1 MIASVS
7 PASPP
12 SLARL
17 GGPAG
22 VILGVSLIIALLVPI
37 FGEDAMRAEVPI
49 LAALSNWTPLL
60 AKGFAV
66 DVALATAA
74 MALGTVVGVL
84 LGALSTSKNRLTRSI
99 VWSYTQLFRNIPG
112 LVLLFAFAFAL
123 PYNIEIGPVVIP
135 FPAEAKVIV
144 SFGLKIAANVA
155 ELVRGAVAAVPSGQW
170 EACTA
175 LGLKRFLT
183 FRLII
188 LPQCVRRMAPP
199 WMNVAAIFFTAVPVA
214 SLVGIYDAVAYAGLA
229 LRAEGN
235 STLII
240 PIYTYVLTWFFGVA
254 YALQGLTQRLEARQ
268 HVVSQ
273 Q

>member
-1 MIASVS
+1 
-7 PASPP
+7 
-12 SLARL
+12 
-17 GGPAG
+17 
-22 VILGVSLIIALLVPI
+22 
-37 FGEDAMRAEVPI
+37 
-49 LAALSNWTPLL
+49 
-60 AKGFAV
+60 
-66 DVALATAA
+66 
-74 MALGTVVGVL
+74 
-84 LGALSTSKNRLTRSI
+84 
-99 VWSYTQLFRNIPG
+99 
-112 LVLLFAFAFAL
+112 
-123 PYNIEIGPVVIP
+123 
-135 FPAEAKVIV
+135 
-144 SFGLKIAANVA
+144 
-155 ELVRGAVAAVPSGQW
+155 
-170 EACTA
+170 
-175 LGLKRFLT
+175 LT